1 MLFAEEGEESVGR
14 SAEGRREVRLCVLV
28 EAVEPGNDGSDGG
41 LEGVLFV
48 DDRRGGRRRR
58 VSGVRRGCSR
68 EWFWREAI
76 CGLMALSSTMTSLRM
91 A

>member
-48 DDRRGGRRRR
+48 DDGRGWRRRR

-68 EWFWREAI
+68 
-76 CGLMALSSTMTSLRM
+76 
-91 A
+91 